1 MTQGRDPISPEV
13 LSRLRDGDR
22 EAFEVVFRHF
32 HPGLVGL
39 ARRYSDSTDAAED
52 VVQEV
57 FLALWKRRAEAPA
70 EHGPLTA
77 WLLRSVRNRCLNVI
91 RHRRVIH
98 SWAERAA
105 REAELPDGP
114 PTPGTE
120 EGLSDIER
128 QVREAIADLP
138 DRTREIFL
146 LSRDEG
152 RSYRQIAE
160 QLDISIKTVET
171 LMGRALKTL
180 RARLAP
186 LRE

>member
-1 MTQGRDPISPEV
+1 MTQGRDPLSPEL

-22 EAFEVVFRHF
+22 RAFETVFRHF
-32 HPGLVGL
+32 YPGLVGL
-39 ARRYSDSTDAAED
+39 ASRYSDSADAAED

-57 FLALWKRRAEAPA
+57 FLALWKRHAEAPA

-77 WLLRSVRNRCLNVI
+77 WLLRSVRNRSLNVI
-91 RHRRVIH
+91 RHRRVVR
-98 SWAERAA
+98 SWADRMV
-105 REAELPDGP
+105 RETEPPDGP

-120 EGLSDIER
+120 EGISEVER
-128 QVREAIADLP
+128 LVRQAIAALP

-146 LSRDEG
+146 LSRDGG

-160 QLDISIKTVET
+160 QLEISVKTVET
-171 LMGRALKTL
+171 LMGRALKAL
-180 RARLAP
+180 RTQLAP

>member
-1 MTQGRDPISPEV
+1 MTQGRNPIPLEV
-13 LSRLRDGDR
+13 LARLRDGDR
-22 EAFEVVFRHF
+22 DAFEIVFRHF

-39 ARRYSDSTDAAED
+39 ARRYSDSSDAAED

-57 FLALWKRRAEAPA
+57 FLSLWRRHADAPA

-77 WLLRSVRNRCLNVI
+77 WLLRSVRNRALNVI
-91 RHRRVIH
+91 RHHRVVR
-98 SWAERAA
+98 SWAERTV

-114 PTPGTE
+114 PDPGTE
-120 EGLSDIER
+120 EGISEVER
-128 QVREAIADLP
+128 QVREAIAALP
-138 DRTREIFL
+138 ERTREIFL
-146 LSRDEG
+146 LSRDGG

-160 QLDISIKTVET
+160 QLEISVKTVET